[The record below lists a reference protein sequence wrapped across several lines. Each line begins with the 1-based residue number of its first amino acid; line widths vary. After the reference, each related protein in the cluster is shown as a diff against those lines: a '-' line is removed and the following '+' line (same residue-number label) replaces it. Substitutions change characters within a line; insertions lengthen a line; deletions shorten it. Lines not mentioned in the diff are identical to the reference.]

1 MLGITLTVNDMTN
14 WNDNIITEFR
24 DNDGKVGGHWAG
36 AHLLLLTTTGAKSGE
51 SRVSPMMYFTEPDGI
66 YVIASKGGTPE
77 NPAWYHN
84 LLVHPDVKVEQSTDQ
99 GVASYEATAEPV
111 EREKRDELFA
121 KFAAKA
127 PGFAGYQLK
136 TDRIIPVVAIRPKVA

>member
-1 MLGITLTVNDMTN
+1 
-14 WNDNIITEFR
+14 
-24 DNDGKVGGHWAG
+24 
-36 AHLLLLTTTGAKSGE
+36 LLLTTTGAKTGE
-51 SRVSPMMYFTEPDGI
+51 ARVAPMMYFTEPDGI

-77 NPAWYHN
+77 SPAWYHN
-84 LLVHPDVKVEQSTDQ
+84 LVANPDVKVEQATDH
-99 GVASYEATAEPV
+99 GIETYEATAVPL

-136 TDRIIPVVAIRPKVA
+136 TDRIIPVVAIRPKAA

>member
-1 MLGITLTVNDMTN
+1 MAN
-14 WNDNIITEFR
+14 WNDNIIAEFR
-24 DNDGKVGGHWAG
+24 DNDGRVGGPWTG

-51 SRVSPMMYFTEPDGI
+51 SRVSPMMYFAEPDGI
-66 YVIASKGGTPE
+66 YVIASKGGSPE
-77 NPAWYHN
+77 SPAWYHN
-84 LLVHPDVKVEQSTDQ
+84 LVANPDVKVEQATDH
-99 GVASYEATAEPV
+99 GIETYEAVAEPV

-136 TDRIIPVVAIRPKVA
+136 TDRIIPVVAIRPKAA